1 LQITAAV
8 EPRCQEWKEGS
19 MDILGW
25 LWWVVSS
32 LLTGVVSLIWFLIS
46 GWVSTLLQIAVLVI
60 VIYFLK
66 YGWQAA
72 PAEIWRR
79 SRAFAGFFLGWIRAR
94 DTVASEREVVQ
105 TVRVVKVKEFGDV
118 NISTLLSL
126 LMLVGLVLVAR
137 I

>member
-1 LQITAAV
+1 
-8 EPRCQEWKEGS
+8 
-19 MDILGW
+19 
-25 LWWVVSS
+25 
-32 LLTGVVSLIWFLIS
+32 LIS
-46 GWVSTLLQIAVLVI
+46 GWVSTLLQIALLVI

-66 YGWQAA
+66 YGWHRA

-79 SRAFAGFFLGWIRAR
+79 SRAFAGFFVRWIRAR
-94 DTVASEREVVQ
+94 DEDASGREGVQ

-126 LMLVGLVLVAR
+126 LMLAGLVLMAR

>member
-1 LQITAAV
+1 
-8 EPRCQEWKEGS
+8 

-25 LWWVVSS
+25 LWWLAST
-32 LLTGVVSLIWFLIS
+32 LFIGTLSLIWFLIS
-46 GWVSTLLQIAVLVI
+46 GWVSTLLQIAVLVV

-66 YGWQAA
+66 YGWQRA

-79 SRAFAGFFLGWIRAR
+79 SRSFAGFFVSWIRAR
-94 DTVASEREVVQ
+94 DADASSREVVQ
-105 TVRVVKVKEFGDV
+105 SVRVVKVKEFGDV

-126 LMLVGLVLVAR
+126 LMLAGLILAAR

>member
-1 LQITAAV
+1 
-8 EPRCQEWKEGS
+8 

-25 LWWVVSS
+25 LWWVVST
-32 LLTGVVSLIWFLIS
+32 LLSGILALIWFLIS
-46 GWVSTLLQIAVLVI
+46 GWVSTLLQIALLVV

-66 YGWQAA
+66 YGWQRA
-72 PAEIWRR
+72 PAEIWKR
-79 SRAFAGFFLGWIRAR
+79 SRAFADLFASWVQAR
-94 DTVASEREVVQ
+94 DADASGREAVQ

-126 LMLVGLVLVAR
+126 LMLVGLFLAAR

>member
-1 LQITAAV
+1 
-8 EPRCQEWKEGS
+8 

-25 LWWVVSS
+25 LWS
-32 LLTGVVSLIWFLIS
+32 LASTLFIGTLSLIWFLIS
-46 GWVSTLLQIAVLVI
+46 GWVSTLLQIAVLVV

-66 YGWQAA
+66 YGWQRA

-79 SRAFAGFFLGWIRAR
+79 SRSFAGFFVSWIRAR
-94 DTVASEREVVQ
+94 DADASGREVVQ

-126 LMLVGLVLVAR
+126 LMLGGLILAAR

>member
-1 LQITAAV
+1 
-8 EPRCQEWKEGS
+8 

-25 LWWVVSS
+25 LWWVAST
-32 LLTGVVSLIWFLIS
+32 LLTGFLSLIWFLIS
-46 GWVSTLLQIAVLVI
+46 GWVSTLLQIALLVI

-72 PAEIWRR
+72 PTEVWKR
-79 SRAFAGFFLGWIRAR
+79 SRAFAGFFLSWIRAR
-94 DTVASEREVVQ
+94 DAVAPEREVVQ

-126 LMLVGLVLVAR
+126 LMLLGLILVAR
-137 I
+137 L

>member
-1 LQITAAV
+1 
-8 EPRCQEWKEGS
+8 

-25 LWWVVSS
+25 LWWFVST
-32 LLTGVVSLIWFLIS
+32 LFTGILSLIWFLIS
-46 GWVSTLLQIAVLVI
+46 GWVSTLLQIALLVV

-66 YGWQAA
+66 YGWQRA

-79 SRAFAGFFLGWIRAR
+79 SRSFAGFFVSWIRAR
-94 DTVASEREVVQ
+94 DQVPSGGEATQA
-105 TVRVVKVKEFGDV
+105 VRVVKVKEFGDV

-126 LMLVGLVLVAR
+126 LTLVGLILAAR

>member
-1 LQITAAV
+1 
-8 EPRCQEWKEGS
+8 

-25 LWWVVSS
+25 LWWVAST
-32 LLTGVVSLIWFLIS
+32 LLAGVLALVWFLIS
-46 GWVSTLLQIAVLVI
+46 GWVSTLLQIALLVM

-66 YGWQAA
+66 YGWQRA

-79 SRAFAGFFLGWIRAR
+79 SRAR
-94 DTVASEREVVQ
+94 DADASGREVVQ

-126 LMLVGLVLVAR
+126 LMLVGLVLAMR